1 MDMDLDSDEEAAKP
15 VPKKPTKPTASKRK
29 PTSAGTSLRN
39 PYPLEGK
46 YVDEDDREQYV
57 FNAGIKVDLMIVC
70 RPCLR
75 LKGRTS

>member
-15 VPKKPTKPTASKRK
+15 LAKKPTKPTASKRK

-57 FNAGIKVDLMIVC
+57 FNVARGLGLMLVY

-75 LKGRTS
+75 LKGRTF